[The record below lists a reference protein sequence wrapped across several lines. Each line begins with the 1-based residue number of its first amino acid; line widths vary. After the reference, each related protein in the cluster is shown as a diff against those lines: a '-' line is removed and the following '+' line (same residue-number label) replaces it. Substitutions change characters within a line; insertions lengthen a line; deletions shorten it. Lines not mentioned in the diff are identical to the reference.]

1 MTLWLP
7 LLDFARSYTV
17 LTRSISAVVKVSECV
32 QTHGLDRGQI
42 AAFKFQAGLE
52 LRPPAADTVC
62 PWLLVDRDAV
72 ASLATAVDLRQ
83 WTPQYI
89 GYRPTDRDDD
99 VLLYRRI
106 SQ

>member
-1 MTLWLP
+1 MANESTSMSP
-7 LLDFARSYTV
+7 LTNGIDALLSRYS
-17 LTRSISAVVKVSECV
+17 LGVKHLIEPGPNDA
-32 QTHGLDRGQI
+32 QLAKI
-42 AAFKFQAGLE
+42 AGLA
-52 LRPPAADTVC
+52 LRAPSDNVTC

-72 ASLATAVDLRQ
+72 ATLASVVDLRH

-106 SQ
+106 SR